1 MFSSCLLFPID
12 FLCHNKNRLRDH
24 FQVGEES
31 KKRGTNFFFYTNSIP
46 LSVSPQGGVQFY
58 AHRGMGG
65 REETL
70 IPNRVCLVFHPSVV
84 LHQHGYGSAAV
95 LKR

>member
-1 MFSSCLLFPID
+1 MLFPFPID

-24 FQVGEES
+24 FQGGEES
-31 KKRGTNFFFYTNSIP
+31 EKRGTNFFFLHYTNSIP
-46 LSVSPQGGVQFY
+46 PQFY